1 MIKFPKP
8 IMRASEL
15 VSMGFPEEYL
25 QMAYRDRNQ
34 TFASKINP
42 TKKNSPIIFDTA
54 GLGEWWKRQIQ
65 AQVGSIPRK

>member
-25 QMAYRDRNQ
+25 QVAYRDRNQ

-42 TKKNSPIIFDTA
+42 TKKNSPIIYDTA
-54 GLGEWWKRQIQ
+54 GLSEWWKRQIQ
-65 AQVGSIPRK
+65 AQVRSMPRE